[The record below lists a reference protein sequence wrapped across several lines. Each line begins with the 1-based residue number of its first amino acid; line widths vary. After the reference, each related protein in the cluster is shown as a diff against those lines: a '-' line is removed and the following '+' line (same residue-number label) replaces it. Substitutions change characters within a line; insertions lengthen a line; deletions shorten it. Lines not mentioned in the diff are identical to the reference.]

1 MESEAETKDFFDFME
16 RMHEK
21 SLGELKNF
29 SSLYIGETGD
39 WAEAGEKFSLV
50 SIDLFKRLL
59 PSLSASDPSFKLD
72 AFMGL
77 DAKIKAV
84 VDDASNL
91 ASLSAELQALVFNCW
106 LELYEAEFL
115 EKMKQ
120 SPSEM
125 NEMKMIDHWF
135 DQANE
140 KILTFQNSEE
150 YMDIKRQL
158 VNSLSEFQ
166 HSYRNLIET
175 FLENNHMPT
184 QTEVDDMSK
193 SIHELKKEIRGLKKQ
208 INDFKKSGNTNEK

>member
-1 MESEAETKDFFDFME
+1 MKGNVGAEDFLAFIE
-16 RMHEK
+16 KMHEK
-21 SLGELKNF
+21 SMGEFKNF
-29 SSLYIGETGD
+29 SSLYLGDAGD
-39 WAEAGEKFSLV
+39 WAEAGERFSLV

-59 PSLSASDPSFKLD
+59 PSLSSSDPSFKLD

-106 LELYEAEFL
+106 LDLYEAEFL
-115 EKMKQ
+115 DKMKQ
-120 SPSEM
+120 TPS
-125 NEMKMIDHWF
+125 EMKMIDHWF

-184 QTEVDDMSK
+184 DT
-193 SIHELKKEIRGLKKQ
+193 
-208 INDFKKSGNTNEK
+208 F

>member
-21 SLGELKNF
+21 SLGEFKNF

-59 PSLSASDPSFKLD
+59 PSLSSGDSSFKLD

-84 VDDASNL
+84 VDDAANL

-120 SPSEM
+120 TPS
-125 NEMKMIDHWF
+125 EMKMIDHWF

-208 INDFKKSGNTNEK
+208 INDFKKSGSINEK

>member
-1 MESEAETKDFFDFME
+1 MESKAEAKDFFEFME
-16 RMHEK
+16 RMQEK
-21 SLGELKNF
+21 SIDEFKNF
-29 SSLYIGETGD
+29 SSFYVGDTGD

-50 SIDLFKRLL
+50 SMDLFKRLL
-59 PSLSASDPSFKLD
+59 PSLATGDPSFKLD

-84 VDDASNL
+84 LDDASNL

-115 EKMKQ
+115 EKMKET
-120 SPSEM
+120 PSEI
-125 NEMKMIDHWF
+125 KKIDHWF

-140 KILTFQNSEE
+140 KIITFQNSEE

-158 VNSLSEFQ
+158 VNSLSDFQ

>member
-21 SLGELKNF
+21 TLDEFKNF
-29 SSLYIGETGD
+29 SSLYLGETGD

-59 PSLSASDPSFKLD
+59 PSLSSSDPSFKLD

-77 DAKIKAV
+77 DAKIRAV

-115 EKMKQ
+115 DTMKQ
-120 SPSEM
+120 TPS
-125 NEMKMIDHWF
+125 EMKMIDHWF

-208 INDFKKSGNTNEK
+208 INDFKKSGSINEK

>member
-1 MESEAETKDFFDFME
+1 MNGNVGAEDFLAFVE
-16 RMHEK
+16 KMHEK
-21 SLGELKNF
+21 SIGEFKNF
-29 SSLYIGETGD
+29 SSLYLGDAGD
-39 WAEAGEKFSLV
+39 WAEAGERFSLV

-59 PSLSASDPSFKLD
+59 PSLSTGDPSFKLD

-77 DAKIKAV
+77 DTKIKAV
-84 VDDASNL
+84 ADDASNL

-106 LELYEAEFL
+106 LQLYETEFL
-115 EKMKQ
+115 EQMKET
-120 SPSEM
+120 PSEV
-125 NEMKMIDHWF
+125 NTIDHWF

-140 KILTFQNSEE
+140 KIIAFQSSEE

-158 VNSLSEFQ
+158 VNSLSNFQ
-166 HSYRNLIET
+166 LSYRNLIET
-175 FLENNHMPT
+175 FLESNHMPT

>member
-1 MESEAETKDFFDFME
+1 MESEVETKDFFDFME

-21 SLGELKNF
+21 SLGEFKNF
-29 SSLYIGETGD
+29 ASLYLGETGD

-120 SPSEM
+120 TPSEM
-125 NEMKMIDHWF
+125 NEMKTIDHWF

-140 KILTFQNSEE
+140 KIVTFQNSEE
-150 YMDIKRQL
+150 YQL
-158 VNSLSEFQ
+158 K
-166 HSYRNLIET
+166 LIRK
-175 FLENNHMPT
+175 NK
-184 QTEVDDMSK
+184 V
-193 SIHELKKEIRGLKKQ
+193 
-208 INDFKKSGNTNEK
+208 

>member
-21 SLGELKNF
+21 SLDEFKNF
-29 SSLYIGETGD
+29 SSLYLGETGD